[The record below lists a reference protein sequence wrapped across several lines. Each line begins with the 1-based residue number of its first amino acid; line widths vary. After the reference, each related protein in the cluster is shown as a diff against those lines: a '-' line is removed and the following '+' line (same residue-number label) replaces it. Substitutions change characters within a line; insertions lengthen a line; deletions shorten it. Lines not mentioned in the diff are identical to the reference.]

1 MLISYSVMGGM
12 FPVMT
17 HALTYIDPFNFTTFR
32 YGIAG
37 IAFALLLLF
46 REGQNSFR
54 LKGERWGL
62 AWLFGTLGF
71 AGFGFLVFLGQSL
84 AGPGGGTYCIHY
96 DGYYADVRASDYLG
110 SEESTPSRQYYVFYP
125 AVF

>member
-1 MLISYSVMGGM
+1 MNSYLKGLLCCLLATVSWGGM

-54 LKGERWGL
+54 LKGEAGGWLGCLVRWVL
-62 AWLFGTLGF
+62 LV
-71 AGFGFLVFLGQSL
+71 LVFWSFWASRLR
-84 AGPGGGTYCIHY
+84 GPGGH
-96 DGYYADVRASDYLG
+96 LLH
-110 SEESTPSRQYYVFYP
+110 PL
-125 AVF
+125 

>member
-1 MLISYSVMGGM
+1 MNSYLKGLLCCLLATVSWGGM

-46 REGQNSFR
+46 REGQNSFVNIDIYIR
-54 LKGERWGL
+54 N
-62 AWLFGTLGF
+62 
-71 AGFGFLVFLGQSL
+71 
-84 AGPGGGTYCIHY
+84 Y
-96 DGYYADVRASDYLG
+96 DIGYLC
-110 SEESTPSRQYYVFYP
+110 
-125 AVF
+125 